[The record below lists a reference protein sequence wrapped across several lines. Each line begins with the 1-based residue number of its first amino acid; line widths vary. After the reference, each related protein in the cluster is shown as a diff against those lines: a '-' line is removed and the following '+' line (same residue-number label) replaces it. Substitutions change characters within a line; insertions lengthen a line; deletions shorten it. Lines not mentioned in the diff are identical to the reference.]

1 MRMRPIFDPVCLEHD
16 TGAHPECAARL
27 AGAGFDEE
35 SVPAAKPEEVERVHT
50 PEHVRRVREACLA
63 GDSLDPDTVTSPRSY
78 EVALRAV
85 GATLRAAGE
94 GGFAITRP
102 PGHHASADRVSGFCL
117 FNNVAIAARKLADQG
132 KKVLIF
138 DFDGHMG
145 DGTAAIFA
153 DDDQVL
159 YWSIHQYPAFPGT
172 GSEEE
177 TGSGRGVGHTV
188 NVPLPP
194 GSGDDL
200 FMEGIRHTLPVARAF
215 KPDVV
220 AVSAGFD
227 AHRLDPLLDLN
238 VTGHSFHRIG
248 RLLADEFSEVFAT
261 LEGGYES
268 RTLRS
273 CIGAFLDGF
282 NGNPLESGERP
293 TVSDFKLHDEFGM
306 RLCHLEECL
315 APVWK
320 I

>member
-1 MRMRPIFDPVCLEHD
+1 MRMRPIFDPVCLEHE

-27 AGAGFDEE
+27 AGGGFEE
-35 SVPAAKPEEVERVHT
+35 QAVPSGEEFLTLVHEPGHVEA
-50 PEHVRRVREACLA
+50 VREACERGTSMDA
-63 GDSLDPDTVTSPRSY
+63 DTVTCPSSY
-78 EVALRAV
+78 EAAVRAV
-85 GATLRAAGE
+85 GATMVAAEE

-117 FNNVAIAARKLADQG
+117 FNNVAICARRLTRQG
-132 KKVLIF
+132 KRVLIF

-145 DGTAAIFA
+145 DGTAAIFD

-200 FMEGIRHTLPVARAF
+200 FMEAIRHTLPVAQAF

-238 VTGHSFHRIG
+238 VTEHSFHQIG
-248 RLLADEFSEVFAT
+248 RLLADGFSEVFAT
-261 LEGGYES
+261 LEGGYEPQA
-268 RTLRS
+268 LRS
-273 CIGAFLDGF
+273 SMEAFLDGF
-282 NGNPLESGERP
+282 NGRPLEPAVRP
-293 TVSDFKLHDEFGM
+293 TASGFKLHDEFGM

-315 APVWK
+315 SPVWK
-320 I
+320 F